1 MAERL
6 GARKN
11 SSWKAICTAPDICK
25 TPVGPSTPPIPYMVI
40 ADLGQSH
47 DCVPSVRFNGDP
59 CKVLDQSVV
68 PRCTGDEPGTAKGV
82 KSGTVSDKV
91 EPRRASLT
99 VRAGGKNVVREG
111 DPCTLNSGNCPGIYV
126 TQPAPGVVIGAGG
139 KPTPGANP
147 LVEQDEKEKG
157 RLERLASWWDQKK
170 AEMGAAVESP
180 GQGSI
185 GALKDTAN
193 TVPELGEM
201 IARGSGQL
209 QAARLEQSA
218 RLARFLGMKQTA
230 DNLQAE
236 AGIMRQI
243 ADKISLPKFE
253 MSNAAQAGGATIAQ
267 GLQLATGLA
276 GLAKGAAKVGVKALA
291 KSGGKVAAGKADDA
305 AWGIST
311 AARAAKAADATGD
324 GARTGRALAKEGR
337 PLSKAGDAGKA
348 TAAGSGVK
356 ILKTRRGYRYELD
369 ELGRVRK
376 VEGELKRNPAQGR
389 NKTAQLEAGG
399 KDRLP
404 TDEGGHYV
412 GRRFDGPMDDFNH
425 FAQDQNFNRG
435 AYKQLENEWDAALKS
450 GKTVKVDI
458 TPHYSGTSLRPEKL
472 TLNYSINGQM
482 QDPIV
487 FKNAPGGR

>member
-1 MAERL
+1 MAEKL

-11 SSWKAICTAPDICK
+11 ANWKAIGTAPDFCK
-25 TPVGPSTPPIPYMVI
+25 TPVGSSTPPIPYQVI
-40 ADLGQSH
+40 ADLGQSEN
-47 DCVPSVRFNGDP
+47 CVPRVRFNGDP

-82 KSGTVSDKV
+82 KSGTVADKV

-99 VRAGGKNVVREG
+99 VRAGGKHVVREG

-126 TQPAPGVVIGAGG
+126 TQPAPGGVIGAGG
-139 KPTPGANP
+139 RPRPDANP
-147 LVEQDEKEKG
+147 LVEQDKKEKG

-170 AEMGAAVESP
+170 AEMDAAAESP

-201 IARGSGQL
+201 IARGSGHL
-209 QAARLEQSA
+209 QAARLEESA
-218 RLARFLGMKQTA
+218 KLARFLGMKQTA

-291 KSGGKVAAGKADDA
+291 KSGGRALAGKADDA
-305 AWGIST
+305 ARIVTKES
-311 AARAAKAADATGD
+311 ARAADAAGDTAKTGQ
-324 GARTGRALAKEGR
+324 AITRAGGQLD
-337 PLSKAGDAGKA
+337 KAGDAGR
-348 TAAGSGVK
+348 TAAGSGGVRIAK
-356 ILKTRRGYRYELD
+356 MSKGYRYELD

-376 VEGELKRNPAQGR
+376 VEGELKRNSAQGR
-389 NKTAQLEAGG
+389 NKRAQREAGG
-399 KDRLP
+399 TDRLP
-404 TDEGGHYV
+404 TDEGGHYA

-435 AYKQLENEWDAALKS
+435 AYKSLENKWDAALKS
-450 GKTVKVDI
+450 GKSVKVEI
-458 TPHYSGTSLRPEKL
+458 APNYMGNSLRPNS
-472 TLNYSINGQM
+472 LNVKYWIDGKPAM
-482 QDPIV
+482 KV
-487 FKNAPGGR
+487 FFNRPGG